1 MTQDNSWRG
10 EYARLIAQMVGADP
24 LIGRAS
30 IAERLA
36 VPEDDLDQILGVD
49 WRGRA
54 VGDLLTKRGPDV
66 SNV

>member
-1 MTQDNSWRG
+1 MQDDWKNAYR
-10 EYARLIAQMVGADP
+10 RLAAQLIGADP

-30 IAERLA
+30 LAERLA